1 MVYLEDWLI
10 FRFRLLRTK
19 SHTLFSSQTIAHSD
33 PAIQLIN
40 RERSLLL
47 CVLLEAFKS
56 VVSMSSLDHPPYES
70 KNSLILVDVS
80 FSSGRLSVCHKYVLS
95 LDHPFL
101 SKHSTPYFEVLT
113 GHAFWSFLM
122 WLRHFRRLLRSFHN
136 LMTLCLQMLTQPWFS
151 TLHSTSHLS
160 YGSDFNRFN
169 YAFML
174 HNQHNLAVI

>member
-1 MVYLEDWLI
+1 MI

-40 RERSLLL
+40 RERSFLL

-56 VVSMSSLDHPPYES
+56 VVSMSSLDHPPYGS

-80 FSSGRLSVCHKYVLS
+80 CSSGRLSVCHKYVLS

-101 SKHSTPYFEVLT
+101 SKISTPSFEALIRLHFNCLMQYIRSET
-113 GHAFWSFLM
+113 SNFSIDDTFGSFLCDSSM
-122 WLRHFRRLLRSFHN
+122 NHRLYAL
-136 LMTLCLQMLTQPWFS
+136 LCC
-151 TLHSTSHLS
+151 
-160 YGSDFNRFN
+160 N
-169 YAFML
+169 
-174 HNQHNLAVI
+174 

>member
-10 FRFRLLRTK
+10 FRFRPLRTK

-40 RERSLLL
+40 RERSFLL

-70 KNSLILVDVS
+70 KNSLILVEVS

-101 SKHSTPYFEVLT
+101 SKHSTPSFEALIDCILIAWCNT
-113 GHAFWSFLM
+113 FAQ
-122 WLRHFRRLLRSFHN
+122 RLLTSRS
-136 LMTLCLQMLTQPWFS
+136 MTLLEVSSTILQWIIDSCSFMLQLAHTS
-151 TLHSTSHLS
+151 STSTSLYHS
-160 YGSDFNRFN
+160 FFVAVSTIS
-169 YAFML
+169 
-174 HNQHNLAVI
+174 AVI